1 MTKNEPLIN
10 QAVTWLYTEEL
21 EKLVPFYRDVMELP
35 LVLEQAR
42 CRVFRMAAGAFI
54 GVCRIPERPLG
65 TKGMMVTF
73 LTADVQALYER
84 LLAKGVEFEHPP
96 KPLGDGSLIGTFF
109 RDPQGYHLQIQQ
121 FLDPRWPA
129 AEMIV

>member
-1 MTKNEPLIN
+1 MTRTEPLIN
-10 QAVTWLYTEEL
+10 QAVTWLYTEDL
-21 EKLVPFYRDVMELP
+21 AKMVPFYRDVMELP
-35 LVLEQAR
+35 LVLEQQR
-42 CRVFRMAAGAFI
+42 CTVFRMAPGAFI
-54 GVCRIPERPLG
+54 GVCNISYRPLG

-73 LTADVQALYER
+73 LTADVQALYDR
-84 LLAKGVEFEHPP
+84 LLAKGVTFEHEP

-129 AEMIV
+129 AETIR